1 MYRNVHVQDLL
12 LKAVR
17 GEDYH
22 TEFDFVINF
31 YSSDFHHKNLK
42 TQLKALSSNFTDRNA
57 ILSDVIKFFK
67 TLLPA
72 QL

>member
-31 YSSDFHHKNLK
+31 YSSDFHRK
-42 TQLKALSSNFTDRNA
+42 
-57 ILSDVIKFFK
+57 I
-67 TLLPA
+67 
-72 QL
+72 